1 MSAWHAVYCE
11 ARMETWARVN
21 LWERG
26 FEVYLPRYEKR
37 RRHARRS
44 DLVAR
49 PLFPGY
55 LFVRADLGAGDRH
68 RVDSAPGVRRMVS
81 FGDHTP
87 ALADHLIEEIRGRQD
102 EDGLIRL
109 DKVASF
115 RRGEALRIVTGALC
129 DQIGLFECA
138 GDDQRVFLLL
148 DLLGRKVRV
157 RVPADQVSRE
167 A

>member
-1 MSAWHAVYCE
+1 MTRWYAVYCE
-11 ARMETWARVN
+11 SRMETWARAN

-26 FEVYLPRYEKR
+26 LEVYLPRYEKR

-87 ALADHLIEEIRGRQD
+87 PIADHVIEEIRGRED

-109 DKVASF
+109 DKPTSF
-115 RRGEALRIVTGALC
+115 RRGETLRIVEGAFAN
-129 DQIGLFECA
+129 QIGLFQELS
-138 GDDQRVFLLL
+138 DDQRVFLLL
-148 DLLGRKVRV
+148 DLLGGKVRV
-157 RVPADQVSRE
+157 RVPAGQVSRE

>member
-1 MSAWHAVYCE
+1 MRRWYAVYCE
-11 ARMETWARVN
+11 SRMETWARAN
-21 LWERG
+21 LWQRG
-26 FEVYLPRYEKR
+26 LEVYLPRYEKR

-44 DLVAR
+44 DGVAR

-68 RVDSAPGVRRMVS
+68 RVASAPGVRRMVS
-81 FGDHTP
+81 FGDATP
-87 ALADHLIEEIRGRQD
+87 AIADHIIEEIRGRED

-109 DKVASF
+109 DKPASF
-115 RRGEALRIVTGALC
+115 RRGETLRIVEGALA
-129 DQIGLFECA
+129 DQIGLFECT

-157 RVPADQVSRE
+157 RVPADRVSRE

>member
-68 RVDSAPGVRRMVS
+68 HVDSAPGVRRMVS
-81 FGDHTP
+81 FGDSTP
-87 ALADHLIEEIRGRQD
+87 PIADHIIEEIRGRED

-109 DKVASF
+109 DKPASF
-115 RRGEALRIVTGALC
+115 RRGEALRIVEGAFAN
-129 DQIGLFECA
+129 QIGLFQELS
-138 GDDQRVFLLL
+138 DDQRVFLLL
-148 DLLGRKVRV
+148 DLLGGKVRV
-157 RVPADQVSRE
+157 RVPAERVRRE

>member
-1 MSAWHAVYCE
+1 MSRWYAVHCE
-11 ARMETWARVN
+11 ARMETWARAN
-21 LWERG
+21 LWQRG
-26 FEVYLPRYEKR
+26 LEVYLPCYHKR

-44 DLVAR
+44 DWVTR

-55 LFVRADLGAGDRH
+55 LFVRADLEAGDRR

-87 ALADHLIEEIRGRQD
+87 AIADNIIEEIRGRQD
-102 EDGLIRL
+102 ADGLIRL
-109 DKVASF
+109 AKPARF
-115 RRGEALRIVTGALC
+115 RRGEALRIAAGALS
-129 DQIGLFECA
+129 DQIGLFQCA
-138 GDDQRVFLLL
+138 SDDQRVFLLL